1 MKSILAVLAVVV
13 FGSATSPAAAQLP
26 RKPNIL
32 FILCDDLGIGDV
44 RAFNPD
50 RGRIPTPN
58 IDRLAA
64 DGMMFT
70 DAHASSSVCTPSRYS
85 ILTGRYNWRGRLQS
99 GVLGGMSEPLIPP
112 GRRTVAS
119 FLKGQGYATACI
131 GKWHLGLA
139 FGPQRFTSPL
149 ADGPL
154 QHGFDHFFGI
164 AASLDMPPFAWI
176 EDDHFPEAPTAT
188 KKWLRSGPAA
198 PTFEAVDVMPTLTQ
212 KAVEYI
218 RRTRGAGGGKA
229 DGQPFFLYLT
239 FTAPHTPILP
249 TPQWKG
255 KSGLGDYADFVIQTD
270 AAVGEVLRAID
281 DAGQRDNTIV
291 YFTSD
296 NGCAPAADPKQLE
309 ASGHFPSARFRGYKS
324 DIWEGGHRIPLIVR
338 WPGVTA
344 PGTKSA
350 QLVGLIDLFAT
361 TADVLHQPLPDDAA
375 EDSFSLLPL
384 FEGKDVTVR
393 TTAINHSIDGYFAV
407 REGNWKLDLCA
418 GSGGWGAPREAQAAA
433 RRLPKVQLY
442 DLADDPAETRNVQ
455 AQHPQIV
462 ERLTRFLEKAIA
474 DGRTTPG
481 RPQKNDVV
489 IEIYKEPPLGAA
501 SRPAGE

>member
-1 MKSILAVLAVVV
+1 MKSFLPLCAIALAALAPIVP
-13 FGSATSPAAAQLP
+13 TAAAQPP
-26 RKPNIL
+26 RTPNIV
-32 FILCDDLGIGDV
+32 FILCDDLGIGDIH
-44 RAFNPD
+44 AFNPD

-58 IDRLAA
+58 VDRLAA
-64 DGMMFT
+64 QGIMFT

-85 ILTGRYNWRGRLQS
+85 ILTGRYNWRSRLQT
-99 GVLGGMSEPLIPP
+99 GVLGGMSEPLLAP

-119 FLKGQGYATACI
+119 FLKDQGYTTACI
-131 GKWHLGLA
+131 GKWHLGLKY
-139 FGPQRFTSPL
+139 GPQRFTSPL
-149 ADGPL
+149 TDGPL

-164 AASLDMPPFAWI
+164 SASLDMPPFAWI
-176 EDDHFPEAPTAT
+176 EDDRFPEAPTAT

-198 PTFEAVDVMPTLTQ
+198 PTFEAIDAMPTITQ
-212 KAVEYI
+212 RAVEYI
-218 RRTRGAGGGKA
+218 RRTRDKTA
-229 DGQPFFLYLT
+229 DQPPFFLYLT

-255 KSGLGDYADFVIQTD
+255 KSGLGDYADFVMQVD
-270 AAVGEVLRAID
+270 ASVGQVLQAID
-281 DAGQRDNTIV
+281 DSRQRDNTIV

-296 NGCAPAADPKQLE
+296 NGCAPAAEPKRLE
-309 ASGHFPSARFRGYKS
+309 ASGHFPSAQFRGYKS

-361 TADVLHQPLPDDAA
+361 TAGMLHQPLPDDAA

-384 FEGKDVTVR
+384 FEGKDLAVR
-393 TTAINHSIDGYFAV
+393 TTEINHSIDGYFAL
-407 REGNWKLDLCA
+407 REGNWKLELCA
-418 GSGGWGAPREAQAAA
+418 GSGGWGAPRETQAAA

-442 DLADDPAETRNVQ
+442 DLAADPAETRNVE

-462 ERLTRFLEKAIA
+462 ERLTRSLEKAIA

-481 RPQKNDVV
+481 RPQKNDVA
-489 IEIYKEPPLGAA
+489 IEVYKKPQPGAA
-501 SRPAGE
+501 SQPAGE